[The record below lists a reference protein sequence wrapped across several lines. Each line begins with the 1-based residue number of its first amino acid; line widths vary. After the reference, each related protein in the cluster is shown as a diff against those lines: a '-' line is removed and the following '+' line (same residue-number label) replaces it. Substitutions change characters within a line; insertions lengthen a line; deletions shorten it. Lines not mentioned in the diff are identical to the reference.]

1 MIQSLLT
8 PTHRIAV
15 SLFVL
20 HYLIKLVLLLLN
32 KPETLKGYS
41 RVTKIPEMVI
51 STLFL
56 LTGVWLVAETGDVST
71 MQLVKF
77 TLVILSIPIAIIG
90 FKKNNKAMAVTA
102 VIFLFGAYGL
112 AEMNKANKMKAAL
125 KATVEATGDVVT
137 DPAAAGYNAVKHGEY
152 VYNNISGVPCKS
164 CHGADGKAMIGGAK
178 DLSVTTL
185 DKEGIKSAIKNG
197 QNGGKMPPYGSLQ
210 PAEYDALAEFVLS
223 LKK

>member
-20 HYLIKLVLLLLN
+20 HYVIKLVLLLLN
-32 KPETLKGYS
+32 KHETLKGYS

-56 LTGVWLVAETGDVST
+56 LTGVWLVAETGDVSI

-164 CHGADGKAMIGGAK
+164 CHGGDGKAMIGGAK

>member
-1 MIQSLLT
+1 MIQSLLL
-8 PTHRIAV
+8 PTHKVAV
-15 SLFVL
+15 IIFLL
-20 HYLIKLVLLLLN
+20 HYVIKTFLLLIN
-32 KPETLKGYS
+32 KPEALKKYTAG
-41 RVTKIPEMVI
+41 TKVLEMII
-51 STLFL
+51 SVLFL
-56 LTGVWLVAETGDVST
+56 FTGVWLVAETGDVST

-112 AEMNKANKMKAAL
+112 AEMNKANKKKAAL

-137 DPAAAGYNAVKHGEY
+137 DPAAARYNAVKHGEY

-164 CHGADGKAMIGGAK
+164 CHGGDGKAMIGGAK

-197 QNGGKMPPYGSLQ
+197 QNGGKMPAYGSLQ
-210 PAEYDALAEFVLS
+210 PAEYDALADFVLS